1 MDYSPSDSFP
11 HLFCSGNDVK
21 SFFSFILL
29 TILLQL
35 LFLLFKLTP
44 FRFLCLWTWNL
55 DETWMTWSFLL
66 QGKQNTIT
74 YSLLICLKFSPSSF
88 PGCIFLFLENF
99 PSFGVFLENFWG
111 AFFPAPWNFFPSL
124 LNLFP
129 SPLNL
134 FPAASNF
141 FPLPVLCGL
150 KGCFPDL
157 PKALPL
163 GFPVYKGQSREL
175 FHW

>member
-74 YSLLICLKFSPSSF
+74 YSLLICLK
-88 PGCIFLFLENF
+88 ILTIL
-99 PSFGVFLENFWG
+99 L
-111 AFFPAPWNFFPSL
+111 PWLHLSL
-124 LNLFP
+124 LREFPIIWGLLRELPGGILSSSLKLFP
-129 SPLNL
+129 FAVESFSITFEFISCCIKLL
-134 FPAASNF
+134 SLASVMWF
-141 FPLPVLCGL
+141 ERML
-150 KGCFPDL
+150 
-157 PKALPL
+157 
-163 GFPVYKGQSREL
+163 SR
-175 FHW
+175 FT

>member
-55 DETWMTWSFLL
+55 DETWMIWSFLL
-66 QGKQNTIT
+66 HGKQNTIT
-74 YSLLICLKFSPSSF
+74 YSLLICFKILT
-88 PGCIFLFLENF
+88 ILL
-99 PSFGVFLENFWG
+99 
-111 AFFPAPWNFFPSL
+111 PWLHLSL
-124 LNLFP
+124 LREFPIIWGLLRELPRAILSSSLKLFP
-129 SPLNL
+129 VVVKSFSITFEFISCCIKLL
-134 FPAASNF
+134 SLASVMWF
-141 FPLPVLCGL
+141 ERML
-150 KGCFPDL
+150 
-157 PKALPL
+157 
-163 GFPVYKGQSREL
+163 SR
-175 FHW
+175 FT